1 MAKSIQ
7 YIRIF
12 FPARDLQVR
21 ASILHI
27 QNLTFKY
34 PIAHYSI
41 TIFESEEQFE
51 AKVIVV
57 S

>member
-1 MAKSIQ
+1 
-7 YIRIF
+7 
-12 FPARDLQVR
+12 VR

-27 QNLTFKY
+27 QNPIFKY
-34 PIAHYSI
+34 PITTYSI

-51 AKVIVV
+51 AKVKVV